1 MLCKQCGSRSL
12 GRLSPHCV
20 LWVDTDAFPTIV
32 ILLIHSCKNKFC
44 MHSTQTVLI
53 DCMSLS
59 AFKINFLLVYPIVNL
74 LFFTLFQRQ
83 VLIQLAR
90 CLEWTVNPPPPNT
103 DTPKSVVKPNV
114 TSDNLRSPQPQESNM
129 PGTSMSAMSSSAT
142 NPTVTSVSRQSS
154 LTSSNRSTSRCSS
167 IPDIK

>member
-1 MLCKQCGSRSL
+1 MQIAGFTVHGTTWPSL
-12 GRLSPHCV
+12 YVVGGYCDV
-20 LWVDTDAFPTIV
+20 FPTIV
-32 ILLIHSCKNKFC
+32 ILLIYSCKNKFC
-44 MHSTQTVLI
+44 MHSTQTVLV
-53 DCMSLS
+53 DCISHS
-59 AFKINFLLVYPIVNL
+59 TTFQINHLVVYPIVNL

-90 CLEWTVNPPPPNT
+90 CLEWTVNPPPPNQ

-129 PGTSMSAMSSSAT
+129 PGTSMSAMLSSAT

-154 LTSSNRSTSRCSS
+154 LTSSNHSTSRCSS